1 MKKNYIAPETDVTKI
16 KLEKSLMVGTNPNV
30 TLDRSLSV
38 NAEEVES
45 REIYYPKNYNVW
57 DE

>member
-1 MKKNYIAPETDVTKI
+1 MKKNYIAHETEVTKM
-16 KLEKSLMVGTNPNV
+16 KLEKSLMEGSNPHV
-30 TLDRSLSV
+30 KLDRSVSV